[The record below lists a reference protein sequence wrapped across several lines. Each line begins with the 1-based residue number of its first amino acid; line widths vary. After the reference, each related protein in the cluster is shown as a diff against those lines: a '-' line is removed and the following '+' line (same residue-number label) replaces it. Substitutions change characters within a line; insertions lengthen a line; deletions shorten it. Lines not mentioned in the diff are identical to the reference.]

1 MEVMLRHQH
10 DVTDQSLDVVLTEL
24 QLLRVMR
31 MMMAVP
37 KVSRRREMSVSYGY
51 MLCSQINP

>member
-1 MEVMLRHQH
+1 MEVILRHQH
-10 DVTDQSLDVVLTEL
+10 DVTGQSLDVVLTEL

-37 KVSRRREMSVSYGY
+37 KVSRRREMGTCCVVRST
-51 MLCSQINP
+51 LRLF

>member
-10 DVTDQSLDVVLTEL
+10 DVTGQSLDVVLTEL

-37 KVSRRREMSVSYGY
+37 KVSRRREMGTCCVVRST
-51 MLCSQINP
+51 LRLF

>member
-1 MEVMLRHQH
+1 MEVMLHHQH

-37 KVSRRREMSVSYGY
+37 KVSRHCEMSVSYWY